1 MKSNF
6 ILSDAQITNK
16 TTICFF
22 IFLDPSMSICLSS
35 HIYFF
40 KNLEDSDLKGEDKLT
55 WISKVVQMPH
65 RPQPWHKFSNFNH

>member
-55 WISKVVQMPH
+55 
-65 RPQPWHKFSNFNH
+65 